1 MVYINSDGVLL
12 TTRFSGTCQGRPT
25 RGCQCG
31 KSATIQSISL
41 LSTLILQTLAS
52 SLICRDLDV
61 RFSSEPDVLRGIDC
75 EFRAGEI
82 TSLVGPSGCGK
93 TTLLRVLAGL
103 QRPTAGAVDVHPPAQ
118 AAKGELAFV
127 FQQPTLLPWR
137 SAIDNV
143 MLSLQLSQAKIS
155 RVDAQELAEHELE
168 LMEFPREAFRRF
180 PRQLSGGMK
189 MRVSLARAFV
199 TRPSVLLMDE
209 PFAALDDLSRTA
221 LGDLLLQ
228 RWEERTFT
236 GVLVTHN
243 IAEAALLSHQVFVLR
258 EGEIGDPI
266 VDDLPRPRDE
276 TVKTSAEFGQLYAT
290 ISASLRSETL
300 QSQR

>member
-1 MVYINSDGVLL
+1 MAELQL
-12 TTRFSGTCQGRPT
+12 TDRS
-25 RGCQCG
+25 
-31 KSATIQSISL
+31 
-41 LSTLILQTLAS
+41 ILQSPPS
-52 SLICRDLDV
+52 SLVCHGLRV
-61 RFSSEPDVLRGIDC
+61 RFGTGPDVLSDVDC
-75 EFRAGEI
+75 DFPAGEI

-103 QRPTAGAVDVHPPAQ
+103 QPVDNGAVDVQPPAQ
-118 AAKGELAFV
+118 AQRGEIAFV

-143 MLSLQLSQAKIS
+143 RLALQLSKRELS
-155 RVDAQELAEHELE
+155 RGEATELAEKELA
-168 LMEFPREAFRRF
+168 LMELPGDAFGRY

-189 MRVSLARAFV
+189 MRVSLARALV

-221 LGDLLLQ
+221 LGDLLLR
-228 RWEERTFT
+228 RWDERPFT

-243 IAEAALLSHQVFVLR
+243 IAEAAILSHRVLVLR
-258 EGEIGDPI
+258 SGRIAQPI

-276 TVKTSAEFGQLYAT
+276 TVKTSAAFGQLYAK
-290 ISASLRSETL
+290 ISAALRSDPG
-300 QSQR
+300 